1 MPSQRRTL
9 PETTPTTTTR
19 PRPARRKGMKLCA
32 ACGTFVSAGS
42 LVAGEC
48 PPCAGLIALPLRDAR
63 GRFLTGAPST
73 GSPAG
78 SWSR

>member
-9 PETTPTTTTR
+9 PETVPTTTTR
-19 PRPARRKGMKLCA
+19 PRSTRRKGTKLCA

-48 PPCAGLIALPLRDAR
+48 PPCAGLITLPLRDAR
-63 GRFLTGAPST
+63 GRFLTASPS
-73 GSPAG
+73 AG
-78 SWSR
+78 QWSR